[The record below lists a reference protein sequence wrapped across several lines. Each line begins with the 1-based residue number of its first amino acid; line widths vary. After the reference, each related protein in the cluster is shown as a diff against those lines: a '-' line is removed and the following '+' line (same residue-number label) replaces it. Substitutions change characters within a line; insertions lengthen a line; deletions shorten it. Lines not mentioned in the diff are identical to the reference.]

1 MNMDSGI
8 DHIVDVVISSIQ
20 QEAYGVC
27 SVDGRV
33 IYVRDALPGER
44 VRIRIEREAKHISYA
59 TVIERITTSTHR
71 ATPPCTVFGACGGCV
86 WQHASY
92 TAQLHWKRDHVL
104 HTLQRIGGIAQ
115 HAKLTVHETI
125 GMDTPWAYRNTVQ
138 LVVGVDHNNEIAI
151 GFYAPFAS
159 GIVSPTGCL
168 IAHPRIATAMHV
180 IEAVIKKHKPIP
192 YDRHTHAGW
201 LRHIIIRTSTSTD
214 QLMIMI
220 VVTTKPRKRVAW
232 IEELHA
238 LMPSAATIALNIHD
252 ARSATHSGAH
262 TEILYGEPTYTE
274 HIHGIHFSLSPRS
287 FFQINTMQAHALIDI
302 VRTCAALQPT
312 HTVCD
317 AYCGIG
323 TFALVLAQ
331 YVARVDAIE
340 SMPEAIEDA
349 RRNAL
354 HNNMTNV
361 TFVCGDVATMLEAL
375 YSDTCAP
382 DVLILDPPRSG
393 CAPRVRDIVMHISP
407 PRIVYVSCAP
417 ATLARDVRAFA
428 SGGYVVEEVWPVDMF
443 PQTEHVECVVLMSR
457 KP

>member
-1 MNMDSGI
+1 MNNKSDAAAF
-8 DHIVDVVISSIQ
+8 DVVISSIQ

-27 SVDGRV
+27 QRDGRIV
-33 IYVRDALPGER
+33 YVRDALPDER
-44 VRIRIEREAKHISYA
+44 VRIQIERTAKGISYA
-59 TVIERITTSTHR
+59 NVVERMTTSEQR
-71 ATPPCTVFGACGGCV
+71 ATPPCTVFGVCGGCV

-92 TAQLHWKRDHVL
+92 TAQLTWKRDHVV
-104 HTLQRIGGIAQ
+104 HVLQRIGGLDRASI
-115 HAKLTVHETI
+115 LVHETI
-125 GMDTPWAYRNTVQ
+125 GMDDPWAYRNTVQ
-138 LVVGVDHNNEIAI
+138 LVIGRDRNNETTI

-159 GIVSPTGCL
+159 NIVSPDACL
-168 IAHPRIATAMHV
+168 IVHPRIAAAMHV

-201 LRHIIIRTSTSTD
+201 VRHIIIRTSTSTD

-220 VVTTKPRKRVAW
+220 VVTSKPPKRVAW
-232 IEELHA
+232 IEDLHA
-238 LMPSAATIALNIHD
+238 RMSGAVTIALNVHD
-252 ARSATHSGAH
+252 ARSTTHSGAH
-262 TEILYGEPTYTE
+262 TEILYGQPTFAE
-274 HIHGIHFSLSPRS
+274 HIHGIQFSVSPRS
-287 FFQINTMQAHALIDI
+287 FLQINTIQAHALIDI

-331 YVARVDAIE
+331 CVARVDAIE

-354 HNNMTNV
+354 HNGVTNV
-361 TFVCGDVATMLEAL
+361 TFMCGDVAAVLLQL
-375 YSDTCAP
+375 YGDTSAP

-393 CAPRVRDIVMHISP
+393 CAPRVRDIVMHIKP

-417 ATLARDVRAFA
+417 ATLARDVRVFA
-428 SGGYVVEEVWPVDMF
+428 SSGYVVEDVWPVDMF